1 MAHHGRGRFEGLLY
15 GMIFTG
21 KDKIKRAESI
31 FLRASNFA
39 ERESFKDLL
48 FTFYF
53 LLLPFAFLSL

>member
-1 MAHHGRGRFEGLLY
+1 
-15 GMIFTG
+15 MIFTG